1 MATMIKRDYYEILGV
16 QKAASEEEIKK
27 AYRKLAMQYHPDR
40 NPGDKHA
47 EEKFKEIAEAYE
59 VLKDPQKRQRYDRYG
74 YGGLKGGFEGFSG
87 FDFDLADALRTFMS
101 ESFGFGDFFGSGRD
115 RRSTRRKKGADLQI
129 KLTLTLEEIATGVQ
143 KQIKLKKLVV
153 CEVCNGSG
161 SAPGTSSSVCPYC
174 HGSGELRQVAQS
186 FFGQFVNITTCLYC
200 KGEGRVVK
208 DACKGCAGEG
218 RHKGEDV
225 ITIDIPAGVAAGNY
239 LTVRGAGNV
248 GLQGGPAGDAIIVI
262 EEQEHKF
269 FERHGDDILY
279 DLPLSFSKAAL
290 GAEVEIPTL
299 NGKVQ
304 LQIQPGTQTNKIL
317 RLRGKGIPRL
327 RNHGK
332 GDQLVR
338 VLVWTPTELSAK
350 DRKLFEELSKSENLK
365 PPPNER
371 GFFAKVKEAIF

>member
-1 MATMIKRDYYEILGV
+1 MATMTKRDYYEILGV
-16 QKAASEEEIKK
+16 QKAASEDEIKK

-40 NPGDKHA
+40 NPGDRQA

-59 VLKDPQKRQRYDRYG
+59 VLKDPQKRQRYDRFG
-74 YGGLKGGFEGFSG
+74 HSGLKGGFEGFSG

-101 ESFGFGDFFGSGRD
+101 ESFGFSDFFASGRD
-115 RRSTRRKKGADLQI
+115 RRSTRRKRGADLQI

-143 KQIKLKKLVV
+143 KQIKLKKLVF
-153 CEVCNGSG
+153 CDACNGSG
-161 SAPGTSSSVCPYC
+161 AARGAAAERCSYC
-174 HGSGELRQVAQS
+174 QGSGELRQVAQS
-186 FFGQFVNITTCLYC
+186 FFGQFVNITTCPQC

-208 DACKGCAGEG
+208 DVCKNCGGEG

-225 ITIDIPAGVAAGNY
+225 ITVDIPAGVAAGNY

-279 DLPLSFSKAAL
+279 DLPLSFSQAAL
-290 GAEVEIPTL
+290 GADVEVPTL
-299 NGKVQ
+299 NGKVE
-304 LQIQPGTQTNKIL
+304 LQIQPGTQANKIL

-327 RNHGK
+327 HDHGK

-338 VLVWTPTELSAK
+338 VLVWTPTKLSAK
-350 DRKLFEELSKSENLK
+350 DRKLFEELSKSENLQ
-365 PPPNER
+365 PPHNDR
-371 GFFAKVKEAIF
+371 GFFAKVKEAIS